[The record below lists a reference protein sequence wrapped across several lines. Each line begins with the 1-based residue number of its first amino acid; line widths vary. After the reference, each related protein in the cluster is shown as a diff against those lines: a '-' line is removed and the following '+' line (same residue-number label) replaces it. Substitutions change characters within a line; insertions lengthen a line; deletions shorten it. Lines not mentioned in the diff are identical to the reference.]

1 MKLERRTLLTGFA
14 LLLAFIIG
22 RYLLPD
28 PTSGLTGLPGGVV
41 DAVRAWKGA
50 GVSEAELAPRAPMR
64 RRIDRLQTK
73 SDHIPAAVAQ
83 ALRVG
88 DPVDHHQ
95 RITDYLAKIDT
106 ANWEAVI
113 DQFQFVSHQT
123 GRTDDDL
130 WNLAMVRIG
139 QIAGESAMTEMRAR
153 GFDQD
158 QILYGWAMTD
168 PGAAKEW
175 METTGKTDKARG
187 RFLQQLI
194 SGLAVADPALA
205 TQYMSTLDESEQRF
219 CTGSL
224 VKTLIQGG
232 GIDSASHWLDQVLVS
247 PASPE
252 LARQSFEEV
261 ARSVA
266 RTSTPD
272 ASGPG
277 FAQDWFLRYG
287 NSEWITTDT
296 IGTAASRYQGEYAVN
311 GLDFL
316 LAVNKLPVLQQH
328 SDYPPGLE
336 SVIQNAYRASPESL
350 EQWFQTHP
358 SAPFRD
364 GAMRYYETLRGT
376 GQ

>member
-1 MKLERRTLLTGFA
+1 MVLERRNLLTGSA

-28 PTSGLTGLPGGVV
+28 PTSGLTGLPSGVV

-83 ALRVG
+83 ALKVG
-88 DPVDHHQ
+88 DPVEQHQ
-95 RITDYLAKIDT
+95 RITDHLAKID
-106 ANWEAVI
+106 ASNWESVI
-113 DQFQFVSHQT
+113 NQFQFVSHQT
-123 GRTDDDL
+123 GRTNDEL
-130 WNLAMVRIG
+130 WNLTMVRIG
-139 QIAGESAMTEMRAR
+139 QVAGESAMKEMRAR

-158 QILYGWAMTD
+158 QILYGWAMAN
-168 PGAAKEW
+168 PAAAKQW

-187 RFLQQLI
+187 KFLQQLI
-194 SGLAVADPALA
+194 SGLAVADPSLA
-205 TQYMSTLDESEQRF
+205 TQYISTLDEGEQRF

-224 VKTLIQGG
+224 VKTLIQAN
-232 GIDSASHWLDQVLVS
+232 GIDSANQWLDQVLAS

-252 LARQSFEEV
+252 LARQAFDEV
-261 ARSVA
+261 AGWVA

-287 NSEWITTDT
+287 NSELITTDT
-296 IGTAASRYQGEYAVN
+296 VGNAAARYQGEYAVN

-316 LAVNKLPVLQQH
+316 LALDQLPTLQQY
-328 SDYPPGLE
+328 SEYPPGLE
-336 SVIQNAYRASPESL
+336 SVIQNAYRANPESL
-350 EQWFQTHP
+350 EKWFQNHP
-358 SAPFRD
+358 SAPFRE
-364 GAMRYYETLRGT
+364 GAMQYYKTLRDN